1 MQQIEFIPLEK
12 LKLDNKNPRLP
23 SNFNN
28 KSENDICSLLSNTMH
43 GMDFG
48 LLVVSSKTCFTL
60 LTLIVVGYKVYE
72 IIKGDLCINRDD

>member
-28 KSENDICSLLSNTMH
+28 KSENDIIEWMLEDESIIELMYNARY
-43 GMDFG
+43 GFWPFG
-48 LLVVSSKTCFTL
+48 GFL
-60 LTLIVVGYKVYE
+60 
-72 IIKGDLCINRDD
+72 